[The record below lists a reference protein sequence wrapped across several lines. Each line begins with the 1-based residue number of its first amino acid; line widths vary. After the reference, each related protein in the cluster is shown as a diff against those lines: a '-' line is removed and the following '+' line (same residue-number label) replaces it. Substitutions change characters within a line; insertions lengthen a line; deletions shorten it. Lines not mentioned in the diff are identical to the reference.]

1 MYFPLPVD
9 ADDNLA
15 EYVPDNELPVD
26 DALYVKFH
34 DEVVDDH
41 PVGATD
47 ENCWVTMVVWLQHG
61 MEHNRSR

>member
-41 PVGATD
+41 PDGVAD
-47 ENCWVTMVVWLQHG
+47 ENCWLTMVVWLQHG
-61 MEHNRSR
+61 MEHSRSR

>member
-41 PVGATD
+41 PDGATD
-47 ENCWVTMVVWLQHG
+47 ENCWVAMVVWLQHG
-61 MEHNRSR
+61 MGKSKNR

>member
-34 DEVVDDH
+34 DDVVDDH
-41 PVGATD
+41 PDGATV
-47 ENCWVTMVVWLQHG
+47 ENCWVTMVV
-61 MEHNRSR
+61 

>member
-15 EYVPDNELPVD
+15 EYVPDNELPVV

-41 PVGATD
+41 PEGATE
-47 ENCWVTMVVWLQHG
+47 ENCWVTMVVWLQQG
-61 MEHNRSR
+61 MGKSKNR